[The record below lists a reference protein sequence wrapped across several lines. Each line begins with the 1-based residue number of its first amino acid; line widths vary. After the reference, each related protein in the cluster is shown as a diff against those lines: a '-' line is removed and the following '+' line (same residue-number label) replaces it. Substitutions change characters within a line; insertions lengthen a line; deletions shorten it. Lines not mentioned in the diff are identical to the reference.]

1 MNDHCDSDCTAHERS
16 LASADVR
23 SSQAV
28 DRGGG
33 LQLRKLMSQAVQSQK
48 QLSIVKTQIQS
59 KEQERKIL
67 TLTQRELSA
76 VPERTRGEETR
87 MYKGVGKM

>member
-1 MNDHCDSDCTAHERS
+1 M
-16 LASADVR
+16 
-23 SSQAV
+23 Q
-28 DRGGG
+28 
-33 LQLRKLMSQAVQSQK
+33 QQKLMSQAVQSQK

-59 KEQERKIL
+59 KEKERKIL

-87 MYKGVGKM
+87 MYKGVGKMYVIRFLSYCRNSGVGICCGGPRKRQHIALWL